1 MNKILMKL
9 ARLKFSNNK
18 NDLSFNWDNSSL
30 LRKIST
36 DLKATNKGF
45 SEKLNIN
52 LKEKGYLN

>member
-1 MNKILMKL
+1 MKL